1 MPPPAMI
8 AFDDGLTEKS
18 SDNEWKGFTVFPV
31 ENPSPN
37 PNFNIL
43 VKKAIMQSEKSTG
56 PIFSRSSARDDSFRM
71 VFPPT
76 MPPPRDSAVPLPM
89 LPEPMRVRKKLSHQ
103 ESILFTRKSR
113 FSEKILYKEEDFK
126 CNAFCLSLPGFGK
139 QKPVNVRSSSKRQES
154 MEKKIIRASSFTH
167 STVSI
172 RASLENF
179 ECGSWASTTALTQEN
194 VRSYYDFPVEMMKC
208 NSGGGGGYVGR
219 DVQEPVTSG
228 FLFDKETETLALRSV
243 LKTRSSR
250 SSGGDHQ
257 RSSETSPQRRV
268 RFSTTSSSASVSC
281 PTSPRSCI
289 TPRLRKARDD
299 FNTFLS
305 AQNA

>member
-1 MPPPAMI
+1 MI
-8 AFDDGLTEKS
+8 AFDDDLTEKS
-18 SDNEWKGFTVFPV
+18 SDKEWKGFTVFPE

-37 PNFNIL
+37 PSFNFL

-56 PIFSRSSARDDSFRM
+56 PIFSRSSARDDNFRM
-71 VFPPT
+71 VLPPA

-103 ESILFTRKSR
+103 ESVLFTRKSR
-113 FSEKILYKEEDFK
+113 YSEKILYKEEDFK

-139 QKPVNVRSSSKRQES
+139 QKPVNVRSSLKRQDS
-154 MEKKIIRASSFTH
+154 MEKKMIRASSFTH

-172 RASLENF
+172 RASLEKF

-208 NSGGGGGYVGR
+208 NSRGGGNGGT

-228 FLFDKETETLALRSV
+228 FLFDRETETLALRSV

-250 SSGGDHQ
+250 SSGRDHQ
-257 RSSETSPQRRV
+257 RSAETSPLRRV
-268 RFSTTSSSASVSC
+268 RFSTTSSASVSC

-289 TPRLRKARDD
+289 TPRLRKARDE

>member
-8 AFDDGLTEKS
+8 RFDDGLAQKS
-18 SDNEWKGFTVFPV
+18 SDNEWQGFRVFPG
-31 ENPSPN
+31 ENPN
-37 PNFNIL
+37 PNFNFL
-43 VKKAIMQSEKSTG
+43 VKKAIMQSEKSIS

-71 VFPPT
+71 VLPPA

-89 LPEPMRVRKKLSHQ
+89 LPEPMRIRKKLSHQ
-103 ESILFTRKSR
+103 ESIHFMRKSPC
-113 FSEKILYKEEDFK
+113 YKEEDFK

-139 QKPVNVRSSSKRQES
+139 HKPVRSSSKRQDS
-154 MEKKIIRASSFTH
+154 MEKKMIRASSFTH

-172 RASLENF
+172 RASLEKF
-179 ECGSWASTTALTQEN
+179 ECGSWASTTALMQDN
-194 VRSYYDFPVEMMKC
+194 GRLFLDFPVEMMKC
-208 NSGGGGGYVGR
+208 NSRGVNGGR
-219 DVQEPVTSG
+219 DMQEPVTSG
-228 FLFDKETETLALRSV
+228 FLFDRETETLALRSV

-250 SSGGDHQ
+250 DHR
-257 RSSETSPQRRV
+257 RSAETSPQRRV
-268 RFSTTSSSASVSC
+268 RFSTSSSSASVSC
-281 PTSPRSCI
+281 PTSPRACI